1 MRAEVDVGD
10 TRGGLAEADDKAIAA
25 MILRDLGSKTLRQL
39 AREHGLSL
47 KTVRRIVEEHIQPE
61 VQASLDVALQE
72 WRVRLPELMQASL
85 ERLEQII
92 RSGPDQQALQA
103 IERVWQ
109 IAKELSEGPVQE
121 SEGVSRIPP
130 IQFAM
135 FVQGN
140 VQVTG
145 QNPTSPEGPVLEGEV
160 E

>member
-1 MRAEVDVGD
+1 MLGD
-10 TRGGLAEADDKAIAA
+10 TRGGLAEAEDKAIATL
-25 MILRDLGSKTLRQL
+25 ILRDLGSKTLHQL

-47 KTVRRIVEEHIQPE
+47 RVIRRIVGEYIQPE

-72 WRVRLPELMQASL
+72 WRVRLPELLQASL

-109 IAKELSEGPVQE
+109 IAKELGEGPVRE
-121 SEGVSRIPP
+121 GEGVSHIPP

-140 VQVTG
+140 VQVAGQTTG
-145 QNPTSPEGPVLEGEV
+145 QESGPVLEGEV
-160 E
+160 EQ